1 MLNKDAF
8 GEESR
13 VKSEESSSRS
23 SRIGIITII
32 PIIEIISRN
41 ERTQRNERSLTDLR
55 NKTHY
60 YIGNPAPV
68 WVPDLFFRI
77 LAGMCEACFAAKDE
91 AASAAGLR

>member
-1 MLNKDAF
+1 MPEACPYK
-8 GEESR
+8 R
-13 VKSEESSSRS
+13 VKV
-23 SRIGIITII
+23 
-32 PIIEIISRN
+32 
-41 ERTQRNERSLTDLR
+41 ERTDRTPIGSINMINTI
-55 NKTHY
+55 NPTHY